1 MYRMSKSSGKLKRLE
16 SFKILKNLLNARIF
30 CGRAGSDS
38 PGGVASERARFN
50 LGRQGGRNNRVYV
63 RSKEKNTI
71 ILNEGI
77 GRNNR
82 VNGLSST

>member
-1 MYRMSKSSGKLKRLE
+1 
-16 SFKILKNLLNARIF
+16 
-30 CGRAGSDS
+30 
-38 PGGVASERARFN
+38 
-50 LGRQGGRNNRVYV
+50 V

-82 VNGLSST
+82 VYIAENFPTWGRNNRVYVRFMRTGVHIIHTHGGRNNRVYVRSKKRG